1 MLVVLPSIA
10 GLPVQR
16 NAASQASESMVG
28 AVSDL
33 LLASNHRS
41 SRFVAGASQRM
52 KSGRCLCLSSASAAH
67 NCRHADWC
75 RHHLHA
81 VGKGSSQTPRFGVFG
96 TCSLHLHTSEDV
108 LLSAAGVAA
117 VRQLNQ

>member
-1 MLVVLPSIA
+1 MYALGTPDSNACCSLSFA

-41 SRFVAGASQRM
+41 SRFVAGDESANEERPVPLPFERKRRSQ
-52 KSGRCLCLSSASAAH
+52 LSTCSLVPSPHSCNRKRVITNPTVRA
-67 NCRHADWC
+67 
-75 RHHLHA
+75 
-81 VGKGSSQTPRFGVFG
+81 FG
-96 TCSLHLHTSEDV
+96 TCS
-108 LLSAAGVAA
+108 
-117 VRQLNQ
+117 